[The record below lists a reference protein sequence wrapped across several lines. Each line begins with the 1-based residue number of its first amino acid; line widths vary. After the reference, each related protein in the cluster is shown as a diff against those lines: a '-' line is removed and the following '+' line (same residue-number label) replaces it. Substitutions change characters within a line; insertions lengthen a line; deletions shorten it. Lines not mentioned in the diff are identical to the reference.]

1 MADQRESRLKRAINP
16 MPESMR
22 ILKSPLV
29 GNVLRILAVPFFG
42 FILWNFA
49 FVLFALFVRLALL
62 FFPTDFARTSS
73 WFMTSMLIIFSV
85 LLVALSWFVF
95 RSILPDLFKA
105 IYATMPLAVMFVS
118 IGILTYP
125 QPVLAYGLN
134 GLAFVAILAYLVKT
148 KQPWIYYYA
157 LGFTASTLLI
167 FTLLGGE
174 I

>member
-1 MADQRESRLKRAINP
+1 MKLI
-16 MPESMR
+16 
-22 ILKSPLV
+22 KSPLV
-29 GNVLRILAVPFFG
+29 RKNILSILAVPFFG
-42 FILWNFA
+42 FLLWNFA
-49 FVLFALFVRLALL
+49 FMLDAVIVRFALL
-62 FFPTDFARTSS
+62 FFPADFARTSP
-73 WFMTSMLIIFSV
+73 WFMTSMLIVFGV
-85 LLVALSWFVF
+85 LIVALSWFVF
-95 RSILPDLFKA
+95 RSTLPDLFKA

-157 LGFTASTLLI
+157 LGFTTLTLLI

>member
-1 MADQRESRLKRAINP
+1 MRVKMR
-16 MPESMR
+16 MP
-22 ILKSPLV
+22 KSPLV
-29 GNVLRILAVPFFG
+29 RKNILSILAVPFFG
-42 FILWNFA
+42 FLLWNFA
-49 FVLFALFVRLALL
+49 FMLDAVIIRFALL
-62 FFPTDFARTSS
+62 FFPADLARTSS
-73 WFMTSMLIIFSV
+73 WFMTSMLIVYGGLI
-85 LLVALSWFVF
+85 VALSWFVF
-95 RSILPDLFKA
+95 RSTLPDLFKA

-148 KQPWIYYYA
+148 RQPWIYYYS
-157 LGFTASTLLI
+157 LIFTASTLLI